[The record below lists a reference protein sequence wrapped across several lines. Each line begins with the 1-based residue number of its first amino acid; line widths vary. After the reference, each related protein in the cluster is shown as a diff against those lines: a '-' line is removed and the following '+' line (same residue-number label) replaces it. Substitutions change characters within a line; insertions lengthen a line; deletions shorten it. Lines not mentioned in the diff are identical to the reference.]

1 MSQDYFQTELYQLQ
15 TARNLDSQA
24 SLAGSCSGSKSMWI
38 TIIIVIVVIALLF
51 WIKHRADLAS
61 QTAEEEGFTDSPLF
75 KANPGFYNYTTTPA
89 YKEGFVNQT
98 PSDGPFDRFDEYQN
112 YSQTAQYREGFVD
125 KYDLKYKAPKVAT
138 IKSVGRQL
146 KFDDQALMDMNNPVV
161 YDRNAIAA
169 NYVGIEAFDRG
180 GGEVHDNSARISDSM
195 LMRDMLHNTGLTNEM
210 VKQEISSERKM
221 NGISP
226 IGFKQDKKRLS
237 LNYWF
242 PHSQGMT
249 ARKVP
254 VHPLRDGFDPG
265 SKSKLLR
272 NYMTK

>member
-1 MSQDYFQTELYQLQ
+1 MSEDYLQSELYTLQ
-15 TARNLDSQA
+15 TSRNLSNQA
-24 SLAGSCSGSKSMWI
+24 AIINCESRLVSILIIFVIIAILIWI
-38 TIIIVIVVIALLF
+38 GYNYYYVDCKKAP
-51 WIKHRADLAS
+51 
-61 QTAEEEGFTDSPLF
+61 EGFVDNVLF
-75 KANPGFYNYTTTPA
+75 KANPGFYNYTGTPA

-98 PSDGPFDRFDEYQN
+98 ASDGPFDRFDEYEN
-112 YSQTAQYREGFVD
+112 YSQTAQYREGFAD
-125 KYDLKYKAPKVAT
+125 KYDLKYKAPKVAS
-138 IKSVGRQL
+138 IKSIGSEL

-180 GGEVHDNSARISDSM
+180 GGEVHDNSARITDSM

-210 VKQEISSERKM
+210 VKKEISSELKL
-221 NGISP
+221 NNISP
-226 IGFKQDKKRLS
+226 IDFGSEKKRLS

-249 ARKVP
+249 SRKIP

-265 SKSKLLR
+265 SKSKLLKK
-272 NYMTK
+272 YVTK